1 MYFSGTHYLL
11 FLLTY
16 LLCAIPFGFLVVRI
30 QKGTDVRKTG
40 SGNIG
45 ATNVLRASGKMA
57 GIVTL
62 VLDAMKGAL
71 AVWGAGH
78 FSAHN
83 PRVVAVCAVIALL
96 AHMFPLYLKFKGGKG
111 VSTGLGVFLVLAPWP
126 TLGAVGV
133 FILTVVITRYVSLGS
148 ILAAAAFPALCFF
161 AGFPGNPGSIWL
173 LSSASLCGG
182 LIIWRH
188 SQNIRRLVQGQESR
202 FGGGKS

>member
-111 VSTGLGVFLVLAPWP
+111 VSTGLGVFLAWP
-126 TLGAVGV
+126 PGPHWG
-133 FILTVVITRYVSLGS
+133 RSESL
-148 ILAAAAFPALCFF
+148 F
-161 AGFPGNPGSIWL
+161 
-173 LSSASLCGG
+173 
-182 LIIWRH
+182 
-188 SQNIRRLVQGQESR
+188 
-202 FGGGKS
+202 